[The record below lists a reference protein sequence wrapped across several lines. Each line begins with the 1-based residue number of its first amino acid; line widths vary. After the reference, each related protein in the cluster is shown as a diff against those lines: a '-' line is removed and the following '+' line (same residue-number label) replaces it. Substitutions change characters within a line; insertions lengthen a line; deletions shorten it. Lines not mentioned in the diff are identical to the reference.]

1 MKFDIVLFDADGTLF
16 DFEAAARRALT
27 EMLASIG
34 FAAGEDVYQ
43 RYRIINESFWRRY
56 ERAEISR
63 EELRVGR
70 FRQFLGEMGLSADPA
85 RCSEEYLSRLAKG
98 GDLLPGAEELCRA
111 LAPHLRLCLA
121 TNGIS
126 AVQRERLSLSPLRG
140 LISNLFISEEIGF
153 PKPDRR
159 YFDCVLSRLG
169 VEDRSSV
176 VMLGDSLIAD
186 IQGAQNAGIAACW
199 FSPGGAE
206 NNSGVTPDWTVIRL
220 EDFVPI
226 ALTGRRKSPPT
237 REA

>member
-43 RYRIINESFWRRY
+43 RYHVINESFWRRY

-70 FRQFLGEMGLSADPA
+70 FRRFLGEIELSADPV
-85 RCSEEYLSRLAKG
+85 RCSEEYLRRLAKG
-98 GDLLPGAEELCRA
+98 GDLLPGAEALCRA
-111 LAPHLRLCLA
+111 LAPHLRLYLA

-140 LISNLFISEEIGF
+140 LISDLFISEEIGF

-159 YFDCVLSRLG
+159 YFDSVLSRLG
-169 VEDRSSV
+169 VEDQSRV
-176 VMLGDSLIAD
+176 VMLGDSLTAD
-186 IQGAQNAGIAACW
+186 IQGAQHAGIAACW
-199 FSPGGAE
+199 FSPDGAE
-206 NNSGVTPDWTVIRL
+206 NKSGIVPDWTITRL
-220 EDFVPI
+220 EDFIPI
-226 ALTGRRKSPPT
+226 ALTGQRRSPPT
-237 REA
+237 EAE